1 MKRQKLLAVP
11 RGTAVELHGFKKNVQ
26 HNGRH
31 AMVGG
36 YDATTGRYQLV
47 MDDSVI
53 FAALLKGNRLYY
65 IGISS
70 SDAVR

>member
-53 FAALLKGNRLYY
+53 FAALL
-65 IGISS
+65 
-70 SDAVR
+70 